1 MTNGIERRVDIKQP
15 NTAHVGVLSLPPNKL
30 ANPHHT
36 QGAANKVD
44 IIQLHRAIQDHQSS
58 KGVGDHVHISSKTS
72 HIPNSLVNFM
82 CTFILDPAF
91 EKVLDVAQS
100 IVEGEPFKKLA
111 RMII

>member
-1 MTNGIERRVDIKQP
+1 MTDRINRRIDIEQP
-15 NTAHVGVLSLPPNKL
+15 LTSHVGVASLPPNKL

-44 IIQLHRAIQDHQSS
+44 IIQLHRAIQDHQSAQRM
-58 KGVGDHVHISSKTS
+58 GDHVDISSKTT
-72 HIPNSLVNFM
+72 HIPDSLINFM

-100 IVEGEPFKKLA
+100 IVEGEPLKKFIH
-111 RMII
+111 MII